1 MRYTSGNSR
10 NFFNFSS
17 PEFDQL
23 IEQGLVLQ
31 GSERVAVYHLAQEI
45 LAREVAGVFVMD
57 PEQLAAMR
65 GNPRLGALSH
75 LCG

>member
-1 MRYTSGNSR
+1 MSIVGLAGRLTPCHFSAYTSGNSR

-45 LAREVAGVFVMD
+45 L
-57 PEQLAAMR
+57 P
-65 GNPRLGALSH
+65 
-75 LCG
+75 

>member
-1 MRYTSGNSR
+1 M
-10 NFFNFSS
+10 
-17 PEFDQL
+17 

-65 GNPRLGALSH
+65 GEIQGWEHYPIYVVDAAKLYE
-75 LCG
+75 